1 MTIAQDAYVL
11 SRILSD
17 VNTTNLK
24 SQVHLITQA
33 YDAIRRP
40 IGNATLVSTKAC
52 GKLTELTDDEK
63 ELPFVKGHDDS
74 VPHEVL
80 EAYIK
85 KLEHHWKFLWHTFD
99 TVEEQCQ
106 NALNM
111 L

>member
-1 MTIAQDAYVL
+1 
-11 SRILSD
+11 
-17 VNTTNLK
+17 
-24 SQVHLITQA
+24 
-33 YDAIRRP
+33 
-40 IGNATLVSTKAC
+40 VSTKAC

-63 ELPFVKGHDDS
+63 ELPFVKEYDDR

-80 EAYIK
+80 VAYMK
-85 KLEHHWKFLWHTFD
+85 KLEHHWKFLWNTFD